1 MRILS
6 WSAAL
11 LAVGGSAAVGSM
23 GCASLP
29 ERPSSLELR
38 LTGSVDTVAISPV
51 GASADALSDAE
62 AQVKFEGRAIERLEA
77 AGIRVVRAD
86 TFDRFWQRYADDVGG
101 VYDVST
107 GAVDPVRFE
116 IVRDAVY
123 RELVEVEDVDAVLVL
138 RVVVVDTPGVDPR
151 PGRVGRSP
159 EVCGQRVAMYWPG
172 GFSGQSGEF
181 PSLVR
186 SACLSAELFGSGGN
200 VIFSRLWPLESIET
214 YDRQSR
220 AVRPRGERLA
230 NDRVLDAAVASV
242 LRPLIEANAPAK

>member
-1 MRILS
+1 
-6 WSAAL
+6 
-11 LAVGGSAAVGSM
+11 M

-38 LTGSVDTVAISPV
+38 LTGAVDTVAIASV
-51 GASADALSDAE
+51 GAAADALSDAE
-62 AQVKFEGRAIERLEA
+62 AQAKFGGRAIERLEA
-77 AGIRVVRAD
+77 AGIRVVRAEP
-86 TFDRFWQRYADDVGG
+86 FDRLWQRYADDVEG

-123 RELVEVEDVDAVLVL
+123 RELVEAEDVDAVLVL
-138 RVVVVDTPGVDPR
+138 RVVIVDTPGVDRR
-151 PGRVGRSP
+151 PGKTGLAPR
-159 EVCGQRVAMYWPG
+159 VCGRKVEIYWPG
-172 GFSGQSGEF
+172 GFSGQYGEP

-200 VIFSRLWPLESIET
+200 TIFSRLSLLESIET

-220 AVRPRGERLA
+220 AVRPGSERLT
-230 NDRVLDAAVASV
+230 NGRVLDAAVASV